1 MSKNAL
7 TALAGVGVALLAGL
21 VILWAQG
28 YPALPSYAALFSYS
42 LFSKF
47 AIVSTLNKATPLV
60 LTGLSAAVGFGSNCV
75 NLGQPGQFLIGAMAG
90 RASATCTRCIRL
102 GSTALHG
109 GLCRRSPA

>member
-21 VILWAQG
+21 AILWAQG

-47 AIVSTLNKATPLV
+47 AIVSTLNKATPLI
-60 LTGLSAAVGFGSNCV
+60 LTGLSAAV
-75 NLGQPGQFLIGAMAG
+75 
-90 RASATCTRCIRL
+90 
-102 GSTALHG
+102 
-109 GLCRRSPA
+109 